1 MLLAVLPAIP
11 QREPRCRSIL
21 PSSSA
26 TRSRVVDRRYRCVQC
41 GTANVTGVQTACHSR
56 SPTNPGRRSPPRH
69 RHYPHKCP
77 THRGFVQSGFCEVA
91 LTSPLPVP
99 VVPATSQNPQDS
111 GITPARFDHC
121 AFLFHSLFAVT
132 FATQSALNGPA
143 DTHQICPMLK
153 VDRPCHRAA
162 VTSQFD
168 PKATLHTFQPDGRTE
183 NNYLAG
189 VSSCRVSEAAP
200 ERKLPSYPFGRTS
213 SHSAVGKRALKD

>member
-111 GITPARFDHC
+111 RDARIAAPNCRWALQELTFQQTPVAQM
-121 AFLFHSLFAVT
+121 
-132 FATQSALNGPA
+132 ATQYMTRDPA
-143 DTHQICPMLK
+143 S
-153 VDRPCHRAA
+153 R
-162 VTSQFD
+162 
-168 PKATLHTFQPDGRTE
+168 
-183 NNYLAG
+183 
-189 VSSCRVSEAAP
+189 
-200 ERKLPSYPFGRTS
+200 
-213 SHSAVGKRALKD
+213 RALETECRLRAQGY

>member
-91 LTSPLPVP
+91 LTSPLPIP

-111 GITPARFDHC
+111 KCCSVGFDNC
-121 AFLFHSLFAVT
+121 ALAAQRRVLQHIPGPTGKHLLALSLS
-132 FATQSALNGPA
+132 QSDPNRALRRIRGLRVSVSFGPPSERENS
-143 DTHQICPMLK
+143 H
-153 VDRPCHRAA
+153 RPR
-162 VTSQFD
+162 
-168 PKATLHTFQPDGRTE
+168 DGSV
-183 NNYLAG
+183 
-189 VSSCRVSEAAP
+189 VSSLHRMSTV
-200 ERKLPSYPFGRTS
+200 
-213 SHSAVGKRALKD
+213 